1 MPPTDTGGAQ
11 DSDEREE
18 QRTEEDTAGSAY
30 SVKVYAMTAEE
41 RSALDA
47 QTEPVPAVGT
57 AFLPRSSRDGASGN
71 ACAPFTAKTAD
82 VAFVLYSAPGA
93 TDYYVRLCAG
103 EPGAG

>member
-47 QTEPVPAVGT
+47 QTEPAPVSYT
-57 AFLPRSSRDGASGN
+57 HLRSVSII
-71 ACAPFTAKTAD
+71 
-82 VAFVLYSAPGA
+82 A
-93 TDYYVRLCAG
+93 TRMESV
-103 EPGAG
+103 